1 MVSSVTASVSSPQ
14 TQQVTKATSPE
25 EAFKQLDTGNK
36 GYLTV
41 TDLESAVVKISDK
54 GANLSKTD
62 GAATAK
68 ADFAKMDAN
77 SDGKVTAT
85 EFKAATAEAPPANG
99 VATGVKPPRGA
110 GGAGGHGGPTGS
122 GAGSSTSNTTYA
134 AADTNQDGVVTSMEQ
149 EAYNA
154 KHLSATSSAATA
166 NSAAA
171 RAVKTY
177 ESIRTAVN

>member
-1 MVSSVTASVSSPQ
+1 MVASVTASVSSPQ
-14 TQQVTKATSPE
+14 TQQVTKAPSPE
-25 EAFKQLDTGNK
+25 DAFKQLDTGNK

-62 GAATAK
+62 ATASAK
-68 ADFAKMDAN
+68 AVFAKMDAN
-77 SDGKVTAT
+77 SDGKVTTT
-85 EFKAATAEAPPANG
+85 EFKATADSPPANG
-99 VATGVKPPRGA
+99 VATGAKPPGGA
-110 GGAGGHGGPTGS
+110 GGAGGHDGPKGGGV
-122 GAGSSTSNTTYA
+122 GSSTSNTTYA

-154 KHLSATSSAATA
+154 KHLSATSNTATA

-171 RAVKTY
+171 SAVKTY
-177 ESIRTAVN
+177 ESISTAVN